1 MNKPKLLL
9 LDEHTAALDPATADK
24 VLELTKK
31 IVAENHLTCLMIT
44 HNMTQALER
53 ARRAAELGEI
63 PVGAIVVDP
72 DGNIIGEGWN
82 LREHL
87 QSPTAHAEILA
98 IEQAAKR
105 LGSWR
110 LTGCTLYV
118 TLEPC
123 PMCAGA
129 VMNSRLK
136 RLVYGAFDDKNGA
149 CSSVVNLFEERF
161 THIPFVRSRILMEQC
176 GGVLTEFFR
185 ELRMS
190 QDDE

>member
-1 MNKPKLLL
+1 MT
-9 LDEHTAALDPATADK
+9 LDEEYMTRA
-24 VLELTKK
+24 LEL
-31 IVAENHLTCLMIT
+31 
-44 HNMTQALER
+44 
-53 ARRAAELGEI
+53 ARRAFDLGEC
-63 PVGAIVVDP
+63 PVGAIVVAP
-72 DGNIIGEGWN
+72 DGSVIGEGYN
-82 LREHL
+82 LREKL

-98 IEQAAKR
+98 IEQAAKA

-129 VMNSRLK
+129 IMNSRLK

-161 THIPFVRSRILMEQC
+161 THIPFVRGRILMEQC
-176 GGVLTEFFR
+176 GAILTDFFR
-185 ELRMS
+185 ELR
-190 QDDE
+190 DK

>member
-1 MNKPKLLL
+1 MTI
-9 LDEHTAALDPATADK
+9 DEEYMTKA
-24 VLELTKK
+24 LEL
-31 IVAENHLTCLMIT
+31 
-44 HNMTQALER
+44 
-53 ARRAAELGEI
+53 AAKAYELGEC

-72 DGNIIGEGWN
+72 EGKIIGEGYN
-82 LREHL
+82 LREQL

-98 IEQAAKR
+98 IEQAAKA

-110 LTGCTLYV
+110 LTDCTLYV

-149 CSSVVNLFEERF
+149 CASVVNLFEERF
-161 THIPFVRSRILMEQC
+161 THIPYVRSRILMEQC
-176 GGVLTEFFR
+176 GDILTRFFR
-185 ELRMS
+185 ELR
-190 QDDE
+190 DGGKN

>member
-1 MNKPKLLL
+1 M
-9 LDEHTAALDPATADK
+9 TRA
-24 VLELTKK
+24 LEL
-31 IVAENHLTCLMIT
+31 A
-44 HNMTQALER
+44 AR
-53 ARRAAELGEI
+53 AYQMGEC
-63 PVGAIVVDP
+63 PVGALVVDP
-72 DGNIIGEGWN
+72 EGKIIGEGYN
-82 LREHL
+82 LREKL

-98 IEQAAKR
+98 IEQAAAA

-149 CSSVVNLFEERF
+149 CASVVNLFEERF
-161 THIPFVRSRILMEQC
+161 THIPYVRSRILLEQC
-176 GGVLTEFFR
+176 GDILTKFFR
-185 ELRMS
+185 ELREN
-190 QDDE
+190 DD

>member
-1 MNKPKLLL
+1 MT
-9 LDEHTAALDPATADK
+9 LDE
-24 VLELTKK
+24 EY
-31 IVAENHLTCLMIT
+31 
-44 HNMTQALER
+44 MTQALER

-82 LREHL
+82 HREHVP
-87 QSPTAHAEILA
+87 SPTAHAEILA

-149 CSSVVNLFEERF
+149 CSSVVNLFDERF

-190 QDDE
+190 QNDE